1 MSIDV
6 LIQGRLR
13 GATLVKASSKG
24 NPFASFRLAASN
36 KAGEGVLCSCITFSR
51 TAIDAVQSL
60 TDGDNIAVLG
70 ESAISQ
76 WNGHYGQQRRG
87 LEVTVHV
94 DMTAYHSGRK
104 RKRKSAATEPDAR
117 GGI

>member
-13 GATLVKASSKG
+13 GAPLVKASSKG
-24 NPFASFRLAASN
+24 NPYASFRLAASD

-60 TDGDNIAVLG
+60 TDGDTIAVSG
-70 ESAISQ
+70 EAAISQ
-76 WNGHYGQQRRG
+76 WTGHDGQQRHG
-87 LEVTVHV
+87 LDVTAHLV
-94 DMTAYHSGRK
+94 MTAYHSGRK
-104 RKRKSAATEPDAR
+104 RKGASAEPDVT